1 MFAEVTEEVRTIF
14 GRPFVKRFALCY
26 QTVVCPVCLSCPVYD
41 VGVLVDPWF
50 RHHLNRTERDATAT
64 REAGVNFE

>member
-1 MFAEVTEEVRTIF
+1 MNKTKFIHPNLAFPPCTLKYSWSRRVVYTPFPEE
-14 GRPFVKRFALCY
+14 GR
-26 QTVVCPVCLSCPVYD
+26 
-41 VGVLVDPWF
+41 VLVDPWF